1 MFFLSMLLFVIL
13 KRNRIFF
20 PARLIFTLII
30 FLIIGRNLYAQDTSS
45 IVRAGLRSSVYG
57 FNSFPDTTWWLNASS
72 DMASRFPGASPSVIW
87 ILGYTTDDGCYLNF
101 PDPYPDSSFNKVFFS
116 NKDENENYLNFF
128 DKKGIKVWLQV
139 EPGFADVSTLIA
151 LALSQYSH
159 HSSVI
164 GFGIDVEW
172 YKTSANNNNEGQ
184 AVTDSEAAVWTSQIK
199 SYNQNYLFFTK
210 HWLIEK
216 MPPTFRTDMIFVDD
230 SQDFP
235 DMNSMINEFVDWSKA
250 FSSSKVAFQF
260 GYNNDKPWWGK
271 LSNPPKDIG
280 DALIEKCSN
289 ISDLYW
295 VDFTAYDIW
304 PKDFDP
310 TSVSD
315 KNVNTLPYG
324 YVLRQNYP
332 NPFNPT
338 TSIEFSIPRSE
349 HVVLRVYDLLG
360 REITT
365 LLNEKKIRGVY
376 KIRFNAEFL
385 SSGIY
390 YYKITAGKFT
400 DAKKFIII
408 K

>member
-1 MFFLSMLLFVIL
+1 M
-13 KRNRIFF
+13 KRNKRYYSAAVIFI
-20 PARLIFTLII
+20 LIVL
-30 FLIIGRNLYAQDTSS
+30 LGIGKNSFAQS
-45 IVRAGLRSSVYG
+45 ISTVERAGLRSSVYG
-57 FNSFPDTTWWLNASS
+57 FNSFPDTTWWLNATS
-72 DMASRFPGASPSVIW
+72 DMASRFDSASPSVIW

-101 PDPYPDSSFNKVFFS
+101 PNPFPDSSFNKIFFG
-116 NKDENENYLNFF
+116 NNDENENYLNFF
-128 DKKGIKVWLQV
+128 DKNGIKVWLQV
-139 EPGFADVSTLIA
+139 EPGFADVSTLID

-164 GFGIDVEW
+164 GFGVDVEW
-172 YKTSANNNNEGQ
+172 YKTSGANNNEGE
-184 AVTDSEAAVWTSQIK
+184 AVSDTVAEAWLVKIK
-199 SYNQNYLFFTK
+199 SYNENYLLFTK
-210 HWLIEK
+210 HWLVDK
-216 MPPTFRTDMIFVDD
+216 MPPTLRDDIVFVDD

-304 PKDFDP
+304 PKDF

-315 KNVNTLPYG
+315 KNINTLFYG
-324 YVLRQNYP
+324 YELKQNYP
-332 NPFNPT
+332 NPFNPST
-338 TSIEFSIPRSE
+338 KIEFSIPKTE
-349 HVVLRVYDLLG
+349 HVVLKIYDLLG

-365 LLNEKKIRGVY
+365 LLNEEKIKGTY
-376 KIRFNAEFL
+376 KINFNAESL

-390 YYKITAGKFT
+390 YYKITAGIFT
-400 DAKKFIII
+400 NSKKFILL